1 MSRLVEVVVH
11 VAVPAGVGDGQLM
24 VRLLIEKRERMG

>member
-11 VAVPAGVGDGQLM
+11 VAVPAGVGEGQLT
-24 VRLLIEKRERMG
+24 VRLLVE